1 MNNYRNPFP
10 TFFVLILS
18 CFSLLSCHSSDS
30 NTTVS
35 PADDQA
41 FIKESPLPKG
51 RQVIDDNA
59 PVYNNRQTDQAAL
72 GKDGDGANTHG
83 DLSVM
88 PVADR
93 TAFLKKKFKNLLVFH
108 ADDTMQVNTPKLA
121 TLILSKD
128 QTVEK
133 MKLEVLDESNAKDQG
148 IKTDTTMDFGSK
160 MKAKLIAFGSNSNE
174 NSFTIEAL
182 GDDIQSF
189 STDRKKI
196 LWQWK
201 VTPLKPGQQELK
213 LSVQI
218 IEKDGEAVSLPAR
231 NIPVIIFAKPE
242 SFLSSV
248 GDFISRKYEFLIT
261 AIMIPIIIAF
271 FTTRMRNKSPQ
282 NQQSQQQSGNRQP
295 TQEKKYPAKRK
306 K

>member
-1 MNNYRNPFP
+1 MSMNNYRKAFP
-10 TFFVLILS
+10 AFFVLIFS
-18 CFSLLSCHSSDS
+18 CLSLLSCHSSDS
-30 NTTVS
+30 NNTVS
-35 PADDQA
+35 PTDDQA

-51 RQVIDDNA
+51 RQVIDDDV
-59 PVYNNRQTDQAAL
+59 PVIANTQTDQTAL

-93 TAFLKKKFKNLLVFH
+93 TAFLKKKFKNLLIFH

-128 QTVEK
+128 ETVEK

-160 MKAKLIAFGSNSNE
+160 MKARLIAFGSNSNE
-174 NSFTIEAL
+174 NSFAIESL
-182 GDDIQSF
+182 GDEIQSF
-189 STDRKKI
+189 GTDRNKI

-271 FTTRMRNKSPQ
+271 VTTRIKNKNAQ
-282 NQQSQQQSGNRQP
+282 NQAAQP
-295 TQEKKYPAKRK
+295 TQQSNIKKYPAKRRK
-306 K
+306 